1 MERMVTI
8 VHDNRVYEELRRQVK
23 FNRRVTLFAL
33 VMTAYM
39 IGMKLLYNKQ
49 EQKIQE
55 LSKTEGE

>member
-8 VHDNRVYEELRRQVK
+8 VHDNRVYEELRRQVR

-33 VMTAYM
+33 VTAAYM
-39 IGMKLLYNKQ
+39 VGMKLLYDKQ
-49 EQKIQE
+49 EQRIQE